1 MKPQLRL
8 LIGHFKSGQTL
19 TVLTALHKY
28 GIYDLRS
35 RMSEI
40 RKMCGVP
47 WIDEEGLGYWEV
59 YDNWLELDSGKRV
72 KSFGMRRIT

>member
-1 MKPQLRL
+1 
-8 LIGHFKSGQTL
+8 
-19 TVLTALHKY
+19 
-28 GIYDLRS
+28 
-35 RMSEI
+35 MSEI